1 MTIPGGGGA
10 GKVTLLDPG
19 GLVREIT
26 FLVLVGSPV
35 TIPGLGWEGRKEG
48 VCR

>member
-26 FLVLVGSPV
+26 FLFLVLVGSPV
-35 TIPGLGWEGRKEG
+35 TIPGLGKEG